1 MSNKIDSQAILYNK
15 EGNDESYTPGYAV
28 EPILKHIEYYR
39 DRYGYSLDESLIVW
53 CPFDEKHSE
62 FVKQISLL
70 EDVKV
75 VYSHIN
81 SGQDFFEYEPDK
93 WDIIVSNP
101 PFKGKRLFFE
111 RSLSFGKPFALL
123 MTLTAMNDKYPAWSF
138 YEEGVDMQL
147 LKFDQRIE
155 FVTPGREG
163 NKITFQSGYMCSG
176 FLNKN
181 LILEPIDKPK
191 KQRKNK

>member
-1 MSNKIDSQAILYNK
+1 MSNKIDSQAVLYNK
-15 EGNDESYTPGYAV
+15 VGNDEAYTPDYAV
-28 EPILKHIEYYR
+28 EPILKHIKRYINEFGCTSYR
-39 DRYGYSLDESLIVW
+39 PLIVW
-53 CPFDEKHSE
+53 CPFDEEHSE

-81 SGQDFFEYEPDK
+81 NGEDFFTYVPFK
-93 WDIIVSNP
+93 WDIIISNP

-111 RSLSFGKPFALL
+111 RALSFGKPFALL

-138 YEEGVDMQL
+138 YEAGVDMQL

-155 FVTPGREG
+155 FETPGREG
-163 NKITFQSGYMCSG
+163 NKITFQSGYMCSN
-176 FLNKN
+176 FLSKN
-181 LILEPIDKPK
+181 LILEPINKPK

>member
-1 MSNKIDSQAILYNK
+1 MSNTIDSQAVLYNK
-15 EGNDESYTPGYAV
+15 VGNDESYTPNYAV

-39 DRYGYSLDESLIVW
+39 DRYGYSLIEPLIVW
-53 CPFDEKHSE
+53 CPFDESNSK
-62 FVKQISLL
+62 FVKQIGLL
-70 EDVKV
+70 DKVKV

-81 SGQDFFEYEPDK
+81 NDQDFFEYEPDK
-93 WDIIVSNP
+93 WDIIISNP

-111 RSLSFGKPFALL
+111 RALSFGKPFALL
-123 MTLTAMNDKYPAWSF
+123 MTLASMNDKYPAWSF
-138 YEEGVDMQL
+138 YEADVDMQL

-176 FLNKN
+176 LLYKN
-181 LILEPIDKPK
+181 LILEPINKPK